1 MDPAYEKEDYIV
13 LAGRIARKKVTDM
26 HYEGRILSIRNWY
39 AEKRKLPM
47 KKEQAREI
55 LDFHPWQYLQVLPF
69 PVLWTSRPPDV
80 FH

>member
-1 MDPAYEKEDYIV
+1 MDPDYDREDCIQV
-13 LAGRIARKKVTDM
+13 AGRIARKKVTDM

-55 LDFHPWQYLQVLPF
+55 VDFQPWQYLQVLPF
-69 PVLWTSRPPDV
+69 PVLWNW
-80 FH
+80 